1 MARIPIYQQQVG
13 VRASGS
19 SAINTPT
26 ETTDTKMFQQGLGN
40 FTDAAVRLGQQ
51 QAAVKNTQYMTDFVN
66 SQTALTQSLND
77 AQQKSQ
83 TGIDYIPA
91 SQEILKQ
98 HQQQFFDAH
107 PDLSDTE
114 KQDYTLRWAQLRGQT
129 ETQAINWGQNQAKQI
144 QFANLQDTASQIGS
158 QILQDPNSAKALQDG
173 WVQSVNNSNLDP
185 ATKAE
190 LQQKGINQWEYAKGL
205 WAANNASAHL
215 TSQINA
221 QRVDDLNAKGSNGTL
236 ATRNNN
242 PLNLRYSSSN
252 DWLGK
257 GGDNGSGF
265 EQFDTPEHGL
275 RAGMKLMRN
284 HINNGDDTLNSLI
297 NRWAPSSDN
306 NDPVQYA
313 QFVSKQTG
321 IPVDAKLNP
330 NDPQQMTSIAKA
342 MAKQEGYS
350 GNIDEGQAS
359 RAWNA
364 VDNPSSLAPGVNI
377 AHLTMEQTQSLYNMA
392 QANNDRAASFAIA
405 EQTKQVALAAKREAA
420 ASHASDIMQNRI
432 ASGEIPSQADWQNY
446 TTTVQGTQYNGAAD
460 VLRNAMVKTQQLLAL
475 PPAQAQEQLDKMQLD
490 LKQNG
495 GSETEY
501 KVFKAVQQGISQ
513 RRTDLQKNPQAVA
526 ALDSGQPLQPLNPDD
541 ATAQPGVW
549 GQTLLQRQVNS
560 DALQQKY
567 GQTAAKNLLT
577 TDELHNTQDAYARM
591 TPDQR
596 IQFWRNTQA
605 SSSPA
610 IATRLAREVGGDS
623 LQVAAVAGLATS
635 PGGYSAA
642 LAVDRGNRLLSPVD
656 GAAKVK
662 LSPSFDEDTAQ
673 AIKSEYPNLSTSQ
686 IQQLLPV
693 VKSYHVGSG
702 GDPQRT
708 PDDNALHSIIG
719 SPVKV
724 SGAMV
729 IAPPGTDANAY
740 RDTINSGISQL
751 GSYAQS
757 VRNGLSQGT
766 YALAPDIDGNQ
777 TLINSASQRRVI
789 GEDGKPV
796 VIKVSK

>member
-13 VRASGS
+13 VRAAGS
-19 SAINTPT
+19 SPVRTPT
-26 ETTDTKMFQQGLGN
+26 ETTDSQMFQQGLGN
-40 FTDAAVRLGQQ
+40 FVNVAERLGQQ
-51 QAAVKNTQYMTDFVN
+51 QQAVKNTQYMTDFVN
-66 SQTALTQSLND
+66 SQTALSQSLND
-77 AQQKSQ
+77 AQQKSR

-107 PDLSDTE
+107 PDLTE
-114 KQDYTLRWAQLRGQT
+114 GERQDYTLRWAQLRGQT
-129 ETQAINWGQNQAKQI
+129 ENQAINWGQSQAKQI
-144 QFANLQDTASQIGS
+144 QFANLQDSASQIGS
-158 QILQDPNSAKALQDG
+158 QILQDPSSAKALQDG
-173 WVQSVNNSNLDP
+173 WVQSVNSSDLDP

-205 WAANNASAHL
+205 WAANNASEHL

-221 QRVDDLNAKGSNGTL
+221 QRVADLNGKGSDGTL

-252 DWLGK
+252 NWLGK
-257 GGDNGSGF
+257 GDDNGSGF

-275 RAGMKLMRN
+275 RAGIKLMRN
-284 HINNGDDTLNSLI
+284 HINNGNDTLQSLI
-297 NRWAPSSDN
+297 SKWAPAADR
-306 NDPVQYA
+306 NDPAQYA
-313 QFVSKQTG
+313 QSVSKQTG

-330 NDPQQMTSIAKA
+330 NDPQQMTAVAKA
-342 MAKQEGYS
+342 MAKQEGY
-350 GNIDEGQAS
+350 GAEIDDGQAS

-364 VDNPSSLAPGVNI
+364 VDNPSSLAPGVNL
-377 AHLTMEQTQSLYNMA
+377 AHLTMEQQQSLYNMA

-405 EQTKQVALAAKREAA
+405 EQTKQVALAAKRESA

-446 TTTVQGTQYNGAAD
+446 TTTVQGTQYDGAAT
-460 VLRNAMVKTQQLLAL
+460 VLRSAMVKTQQLLAM

-490 LKQNG
+490 LRQNG
-495 GSETEY
+495 GSESEY
-501 KVFKAVQQGISQ
+501 KVFKAVQQGIDQ
-513 RRTDLQKNPQAVA
+513 RRSDLQKNPQAVG
-526 ALDSGQPLQPLNPDD
+526 ALDSGQPLQPLNAAD

-549 GQTLLQRQVNS
+549 GQNLLQRQVNS

-567 GQTAAKNLLT
+567 GPTAAKNLMT
-577 TDELHNTQDAYARM
+577 PDELHNTQDAYARM
-591 TPDQR
+591 TSDQR
-596 IQFWRNTQA
+596 VQFWRNTQA

-610 IATRLAREVGGDS
+610 IATRLARELGGDS
-623 LQVAAVAGLATS
+623 LQVAAVAGLATA
-635 PGGYSAA
+635 PGGYNAA
-642 LAVDRGNRLLSPVD
+642 LAVDRGNRLLNPVD

-662 LSPSFDEDTAQ
+662 LSSSFDEDTAQ
-673 AIKSEYPNLSTSQ
+673 AIKSEYPGLSTAQ

-708 PDDNALHSIIG
+708 PNDDALHSIIG

-724 SGAMV
+724 SGATV

-740 RDTINSGISQL
+740 RDTINSGIKQL

-757 VRNGLSQGT
+757 VRNGLSNGT

-777 TLINSASQRRVI
+777 TLINSSSQRRVI
-789 GEDGKPV
+789 GDDGKPV

>member
-1 MARIPIYQQQVG
+1 MARIPVYDRQVGIRAPSASQVNTPIASSDQQMLQGGLNSFINAAERLTQQQ
-13 VRASGS
+13 
-19 SAINTPT
+19 
-26 ETTDTKMFQQGLGN
+26 Q
-40 FTDAAVRLGQQ
+40 
-51 QAAVKNTQYMTDFVN
+51 AVKNTQYMTDFVN
-66 SQTALTQSLND
+66 SQTALSQSLND
-77 AQQKSQ
+77 AQQKSK

-91 SQEILKQ
+91 SQEIIKQ

-107 PDLSDTE
+107 PDLSDSE
-114 KQDYTLRWAQLRGQT
+114 KQDYTLRWAQSRGQL
-129 ETQAINWGQNQAKQI
+129 ENQAINWGQNQAKQI

-158 QILQDPNSAKALQDG
+158 QILQDPNSAKAMQDG
-173 WVQSVNNSNLDP
+173 WVQSVNSSDLDP

-205 WAANNASAHL
+205 WAANNASEHL

-221 QRVDDLNAKGSNGTL
+221 QRVADLNGKGSNGTL

-252 DWLGK
+252 NWLGK

-275 RAGMKLMRN
+275 RAGIKLMRN
-284 HINNGDDTLNSLI
+284 HINNGSDTLQSLI
-297 NRWAPSSDN
+297 SKWAPATDN

-313 QFVSKQTG
+313 QSVSQQTG

-330 NDPQQMTSIAKA
+330 NDSHQMTSVAKA
-342 MAKQEGYS
+342 MAKQEGY
-350 GNIDEGQAS
+350 GADIDDGQAS
-359 RAWNA
+359 RAWKS
-364 VDNPSSLAPGVNI
+364 VDNPSSLAPGVNL
-377 AHLTMEQTQSLYNMA
+377 AHLTMEQQQSLYNMA

-446 TTTVQGTQYNGAAD
+446 TTSVQGTQYDGAAA
-460 VLRNAMVKTQQLLAL
+460 VLRGAMLKTQQLLSM

-490 LKQNG
+490 LRQNG
-495 GSETEY
+495 GSESEY
-501 KVFKAVQQGISQ
+501 KVFKAVQQGIDK
-513 RRTDLQKNPQAVA
+513 RRSDLQQNPQAVG
-526 ALDSGQPLQPLNPDD
+526 ALDSGQPLQPLNPAD
-541 ATAQPGVW
+541 ATDQPGAW
-549 GQTLLQRQVNS
+549 GQTLLQRQVNA

-567 GQTAAKNLLT
+567 GPTAGKNLMT
-577 TDELHNTQDAYARM
+577 PDELHNTQDAYARM
-591 TPDQR
+591 TSDQR

-605 SSSPA
+605 SSSSV

-635 PGGYSAA
+635 PGGYRAA
-642 LAVDRGNRLLSPVD
+642 IAVDRGNRLLNPVD

-662 LSPSFDEDTAQ
+662 LPASFDDDTTQ

-686 IQQLLPV
+686 IQRLLPV

-702 GDPQRT
+702 GDLQRT
-708 PDDNALHSIIG
+708 PNKDALHSIIG

-724 SGAMV
+724 SGVTV
-729 IAPPGTDANAY
+729 IAPPGTDANAF

-751 GSYAQS
+751 GSYSQS
-757 VRNGLSQGT
+757 VRNGLSNGT
-766 YALAPDIDGNQ
+766 YALAPDVDGNQ
-777 TLINSASQRRVI
+777 TLINAASQRRVI
-789 GEDGKPV
+789 GDDGKPV